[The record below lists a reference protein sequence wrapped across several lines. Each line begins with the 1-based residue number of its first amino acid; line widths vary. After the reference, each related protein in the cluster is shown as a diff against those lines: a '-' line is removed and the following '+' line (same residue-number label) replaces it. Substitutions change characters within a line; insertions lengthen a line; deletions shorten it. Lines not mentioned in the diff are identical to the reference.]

1 VEEQRLVGVDEEL
14 VEREAGRPDS
24 GTNVDSR

>member
-1 VEEQRLVGVDEEL
+1 MEDGRLLGVDEEL
-14 VEREAGRPDS
+14 VNMKPVGPTS